1 MLCTGPRPRN
11 AAATRTA
18 ILDAARERFAADSYD
33 DVGMRDIARDVGVDA
48 ALISRY
54 FGSKDELFLAA
65 LDSCGDGSQLMQGDK
80 ADFGRR
86 VSHEIVYEPKKAE
99 KLKAMSIMLRSIG
112 SARAAE
118 MVQNTCAARFFGPLE
133 EWIGGKDAVVRARVL
148 AGLLMGRSVSREL
161 GGGQFDLSP
170 DEAERMRQR
179 LEAILQSLIDN

>member
-54 FGSKDELFLAA
+54 FRSKDELFLAA
-65 LDSCGDGSQLMQGDK
+65 LDSCADGSQIMQGDK
-80 ADFGRR
+80 ADFGKR
-86 VSHEIVYEPKKAE
+86 VSHEIVYEPKAPD
-99 KLKAMSIMLRSIG
+99 KLKGMSIMLRSIG
-112 SARAAE
+112 SSRAAE

-133 EWIGGKDAVVRARVL
+133 EWIGGEDAVVRARLL
-148 AGLLMGRSVSREL
+148 AGFLMGMSVSREL
-161 GGGQFDLSP
+161 GGGRFDLT
-170 DEAERMRQR
+170 AEESEKLRER
-179 LEAILQSLIDN
+179 LEVILQGLASD